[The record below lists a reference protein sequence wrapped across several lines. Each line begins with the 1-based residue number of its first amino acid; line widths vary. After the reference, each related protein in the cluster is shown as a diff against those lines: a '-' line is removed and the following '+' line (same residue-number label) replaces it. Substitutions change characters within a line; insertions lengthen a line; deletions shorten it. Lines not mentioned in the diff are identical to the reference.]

1 MKPTLYLETTI
12 PSYLTAWP
20 SKVPLRAAHQAITKA
35 WWEKR
40 RHDFV
45 LFSSRLVIEE
55 ASVGDAI
62 AAAERTRL
70 ISTVVLLEITPEA
83 EHLAKLLTGPGLLP
97 GKASRDAVH
106 VATAAVNGIH
116 FLLTWNCRHLANEE
130 ILENVERICRQHGH
144 ACPVVCTPETL
155 MGL

>member
-20 SKVPLRAAHQAITKA
+20 SKVTLRAAHQAITKA
-35 WWEKR
+35 WWER
-40 RHDFV
+40 RREDFQ
-45 LFSSRLVIEE
+45 LFSSRLVVDEV
-55 ASVGDAI
+55 SVGDPI

-70 ISTVVLLEITPEA
+70 LSTVVLLEITPDA
-83 EHLAKLLTGPGLLP
+83 ERLAKLLTGPGLLP
-97 GKASRDAVH
+97 DKASRDAVH
-106 VATAAVNGIH
+106 IATAAVNGIH

-130 ILENVERICRQHGH
+130 ILENVMRVCSRQGY

-155 MGL
+155 MGI